1 MVNCIHIVLNL
12 GKTCMPNAEPLQTHT
27 LCLALLKKVPV
38 FILLYPLLLFFSI
51 KKRFLGVFQ
60 SRIKLSEGMCV

>member
-1 MVNCIHIVLNL
+1 MVNYIHIVLNL

-51 KKRFLGVFQ
+51 
-60 SRIKLSEGMCV
+60 